1 MFDRTGR
8 EKKTSYSSHIGT
20 GFTRLA
26 SPLGGG
32 GIALRCRK
40 GGRVKLHC
48 VQRTRQEP
56 LGSLKNS
63 HFAQA
68 KPRFLRLGGRG
79 AAARRLP
86 AWTVPSR
93 FSPWRKRL
101 PAEGGEAAAG
111 PLRRGAG
118 PGQAPVTASRCRA
131 GTRPRSGRRRRSRP
145 WRCSPASSSPRPG
158 GPRNRRRA
166 VPSPGYSPLHPAG
179 P

>member
-1 MFDRTGR
+1 MTKPLFPHRCGICTTCLPLRGR
-8 EKKTSYSSHIGT
+8 WHRFAMTEGVTS
-20 GFTRLA
+20 
-26 SPLGGG
+26 
-32 GIALRCRK
+32 
-40 GGRVKLHC
+40 KLNC
-48 VQRTRQEP
+48 VQLTRQEP
-56 LGSLKNS
+56 LGSLQNS
-63 HFAQA
+63 HFAHA
-68 KPRFLRLGGRG
+68 KPLFLRLGGGGG
-79 AAARRLP
+79 ATRRLP

-118 PGQAPVTASRCRA
+118 PGQAPVTASRCHA

-158 GPRNRRRA
+158 GPRSRRRA
-166 VPSPGYSPLHPAG
+166 APLPGYSPSHPAG